1 MSRSTEPQPGNIRGG
16 AGRRG
21 FTARLMVAQALVI
34 IASAVTTW
42 VVASAVGPGL
52 FREHMARAGDTHT
65 DAETAHIEE
74 AFGSALLLSVGVALL
89 GAVAAALAVSWYL
102 SRRVE
107 RSIATVTA
115 AAAGIAAGRLDTR
128 VPSPGLGAEFDTL
141 AETYNALATRLESV
155 EGARRRL
162 LADLAHEMR
171 TPLAT
176 IEAHLEAVEDGVRTL
191 DAPTLAVIRSS
202 TARLRRLAEDVS
214 AVSRAEEGKLEI
226 QRRSVDAASIATTA
240 VSAAHDRYAARGV
253 ELRAAPLDRVP
264 VWADPDRIG
273 QVLTNLLDNALRHT
287 PPGGTVTVSC
297 RRLGHHVQYAV
308 TDTGEGIA
316 TEHLPQLFD
325 RFYRVDTARDRN
337 RGGSGIGLSIARAL
351 VEAHGGEVTAS
362 SPGPG
367 GGSTFLVRLPT
378 LPATGV
384 ATDSQHPS

>member
-1 MSRSTEPQPGNIRGG
+1 MSRSTAPQPGNVRGG
-16 AGRRG
+16 AGRSG
-21 FTARLMVAQALVI
+21 FTARLMVAQALVV
-34 IASAVTTW
+34 IASAVSTW

-65 DAETAHIEE
+65 AAETAHIEE

-115 AAAGIAAGRLDTR
+115 AASGIAAGRLDTR

-141 AETYNALATRLESV
+141 AETYNALAIRLESV

-176 IEAHLEAVEDGVRTL
+176 LEAHLEAVEDGVRTL
-191 DAPTLAVIRSS
+191 DAPTLAVIRAS

-226 QRRSVDAASIATTA
+226 QRRSVDAASIAATA
-240 VSAAHDRYAARGV
+240 VAAARDRYGAKGV

-287 PPGGTVTVSC
+287 PPGGAMTSAVAVSATTCSMRSPTRARASLPNTC
-297 RRLGHHVQYAV
+297 RSCS
-308 TDTGEGIA
+308 
-316 TEHLPQLFD
+316 
-325 RFYRVDTARDRN
+325 TA
-337 RGGSGIGLSIARAL
+337 SIAWTRL
-351 VEAHGGEVTAS
+351 ETATMV
-362 SPGPG
+362 GPASG
-367 GGSTFLVRLPT
+367 
-378 LPATGV
+378 
-384 ATDSQHPS
+384 